1 MQVNEEDRITPST
14 DEKSGT
20 NIAFIAIAVIALLA
34 ASSYFYFT
42 SDDSEEFDP
51 VVMTP
56 VELPEALPETPIEQ
70 APIEEP
76 QQVTTATDNDV
87 VPTGDE
93 SDTTDT
99 TPEVVEPLPAL
110 AESDDFI
117 ESKTLAIANGMKIA
131 PMILKKDIARQFVVF
146 VDNLAQ
152 GELVR
157 KASPLKGPE
166 TEFSVSEITNKTFLN
181 PDSYH
186 RYDLYADFVAGLDEK
201 ELVATYIELKPLF
214 AEAFS
219 ELGYSDID
227 FDNRMQAVF
236 TMVADAPIIEDPIEL
251 SSVTVNYHF
260 VDPNLEALPNAQKLL
275 IRMGPENTRKIKAAV
290 KKLQASFAA
299 Q

>member
-1 MQVNEEDRITPST
+1 MQVNEEDRITPQA

-42 SDDSEEFDP
+42 SDNTEELDP
-51 VVMTP
+51 VIMTP
-56 VELPEALPETPIEQ
+56 VELPETLPETPIEQ

-76 QQVTTATDNDV
+76 QQIVAAVDDDV
-87 VPTGDE
+87 VPTGEPESNDE
-93 SDTTDT
+93 TIAA
-99 TPEVVEPLPAL
+99 EPLPAL

-117 ESKTLAIANGMKIA
+117 ENKTLAIANGMKIA

-166 TEFSVSEITNKTFLN
+166 TEFSVSEITNKIFLN

-186 RYDLYADFVAGLDEK
+186 RYDLYADFVAGLNEK
-201 ELVATYIELKPLF
+201 DLVATYTELKPLF
-214 AEAFS
+214 AEAFA

-227 FDNRMQAVF
+227 FDNRMQAMF
-236 TMVADAPIIEDPIEL
+236 TMVENAPIIEDPIEL

-260 VDPNLEALPNAQKLL
+260 ADPNLEALPNAQKLL
-275 IRMGPENTRKIKAAV
+275 LRMGPENTRKIKAAV
-290 KKLQASFAA
+290 KKLQASFPA

>member
-1 MQVNEEDRITPST
+1 MQVNEEDRITPQT

-42 SDDSEEFDP
+42 SDNSEEFDP

-70 APIEEP
+70 TPIEEP
-76 QQVTTATDNDV
+76 QQAAATTEDDV
-87 VPTGDE
+87 VPSGEPETTG
-93 SDTTDT
+93 T
-99 TPEVVEPLPAL
+99 TPVAVEPLPAL
-110 AESDDFI
+110 IESDDFI

-166 TEFSVSEITNKTFLN
+166 TEFSVSEITNKIFLN

-186 RYDLYADFVAGLDEK
+186 RYDLYADFVAGLNEK
-201 ELVATYIELKPLF
+201 DLVTTYTELKPLF
-214 AEAFS
+214 TEAFT
-219 ELGYSDID
+219 ELGYSDVD
-227 FDNRMQAVF
+227 FDKRMRAVF

-251 SSVTVNYHF
+251 SSVTVNYHYA
-260 VDPNLEALPNAQKLL
+260 DPNLEALPNAQKLL

-290 KKLQASFAA
+290 KKLQASFPA

>member
-1 MQVNEEDRITPST
+1 MQVNEEDRITPQT

-76 QQVTTATDNDV
+76 QQVTTTVDDV
-87 VPTGDE
+87 VPTGE
-93 SDTTDT
+93 AETTDT
-99 TPEVVEPLPAL
+99 APAVVEPLPAL
-110 AESDDFI
+110 TESDDFI
-117 ESKTLAIANGMKIA
+117 EGKTLAIANGMKIA
-131 PMILKKDIARQFVVF
+131 PMILKKDMARQFVVF
-146 VDNLAQ
+146 IDNFAQ

-201 ELVATYIELKPLF
+201 ELVATYTELKPLF
-214 AEAFS
+214 AEAFA

-227 FDNRMQAVF
+227 FDKRMQAMF
-236 TMVADAPIIEDPIEL
+236 AMVADAPIIEDPIEL
-251 SSVTVNYHF
+251 SSVTVNYHYA
-260 VDPNLEALPNAQKLL
+260 DPNLEALPNAQKLL

-290 KKLQASFAA
+290 KKLQASFPA

>member
-1 MQVNEEDRITPST
+1 MQVNEEDRISPQS
-14 DEKSGT
+14 DEKSGS

-51 VVMTP
+51 VVITP
-56 VELPEALPETPIEQ
+56 VELPEALPAAPIEQ

-76 QQVTTATDNDV
+76 QQIESNIDDV
-87 VPTGDE
+87 VPTGE
-93 SDTTDT
+93 
-99 TPEVVEPLPAL
+99 PETNNETVVVEPLPAL
-110 AESDDFI
+110 TESDDFV
-117 ESKTLAIANGMKIA
+117 ETKTLAIANGMNIA

-186 RYDLYADFVAGLDEK
+186 RYDLYADFVAGLNEK
-201 ELVATYIELKPLF
+201 DLVTTYTELKPLF
-214 AEAFS
+214 AEAFA
-219 ELGYSDID
+219 ELGYSDVD
-227 FDNRMQAVF
+227 FDKRMQSVF
-236 TMVADAPIIEDPIEL
+236 TMVANAPIIEDPIEL
-251 SSVTVNYHF
+251 SYFSVNYQF
-260 VDPNLEALPNAQKLL
+260 ADPNLEALPNAQKLL

-290 KKLQASFAA
+290 KKLQASFPAH
-299 Q
+299 

>member
-1 MQVNEEDRITPST
+1 MQVNEEDRITPQA

-42 SDDSEEFDP
+42 SDNTEELDP

-56 VELPEALPETPIEQ
+56 VELPETLPETPIEQ

-76 QQVTTATDNDV
+76 QQIVAAVDDDV
-87 VPTGDE
+87 VPTGEPESNDE
-93 SDTTDT
+93 TIAA
-99 TPEVVEPLPAL
+99 EPLPAL

-117 ESKTLAIANGMKIA
+117 ENKTLAIANGMKIA

-166 TEFSVSEITNKTFLN
+166 TEFSVSEITNKIFLN

-186 RYDLYADFVAGLDEK
+186 RYDLYADFVAGLNEK
-201 ELVATYIELKPLF
+201 DLVATYTELKPLF
-214 AEAFS
+214 AEAFA

-227 FDNRMQAVF
+227 FDNRMQAMF
-236 TMVADAPIIEDPIEL
+236 TMVENAPIIEDPIEL

-260 VDPNLEALPNAQKLL
+260 ADPNLEALPNAQKLL
-275 IRMGPENTRKIKAAV
+275 LRMGPENTRKIKAAV
-290 KKLQASFAA
+290 KKLQASFPA

>member
-1 MQVNEEDRITPST
+1 MQVNEEDRISPQS
-14 DEKSGT
+14 DEKSGS

-51 VVMTP
+51 VVITP
-56 VELPEALPETPIEQ
+56 VELPEALPATPIEQ
-70 APIEEP
+70 TPIEEP
-76 QQVTTATDNDV
+76 QQIESNIDDV
-87 VPTGDE
+87 VPTGE
-93 SDTTDT
+93 LETNNETV
-99 TPEVVEPLPAL
+99 VVEPLPAL
-110 AESDDFI
+110 TESDDFV
-117 ESKTLAIANGMKIA
+117 ETKTLAIANGMNIA

-166 TEFSVSEITNKTFLN
+166 TAFSVSEITNKTFLN

-186 RYDLYADFVAGLDEK
+186 RYDLYADFVAGLNEK
-201 ELVATYIELKPLF
+201 DLVTTYTELKPLF
-214 AEAFS
+214 AEAFA
-219 ELGYSDID
+219 ELGYSDVD
-227 FDNRMQAVF
+227 FDKRMQSVF
-236 TMVADAPIIEDPIEL
+236 TMVANAPIIEDPIEL
-251 SSVTVNYHF
+251 SYFSVNYQF
-260 VDPNLEALPNAQKLL
+260 ADPNLEALPNAQKLL

-290 KKLQASFAA
+290 KKLQASFPA

>member
-1 MQVNEEDRITPST
+1 MQVNEEDRITPQA

-42 SDDSEEFDP
+42 SDNTEELDP
-51 VVMTP
+51 VIMTP
-56 VELPEALPETPIEQ
+56 VELPETLPETPIEQ

-76 QQVTTATDNDV
+76 QQIVAAVDDDV
-87 VPTGDE
+87 VPTGEPESNDE
-93 SDTTDT
+93 TIA
-99 TPEVVEPLPAL
+99 VEPLPAL

-117 ESKTLAIANGMKIA
+117 ENKTLAIANGMKIA

-166 TEFSVSEITNKTFLN
+166 TEFSVSEITNKIFLN

-186 RYDLYADFVAGLDEK
+186 RYDLYADFVAGLNEK
-201 ELVATYIELKPLF
+201 DLVATYTELKPLF
-214 AEAFS
+214 AEAFA

-227 FDNRMQAVF
+227 FDNRMQAMF
-236 TMVADAPIIEDPIEL
+236 TMVENAPIIEDPIEL

-260 VDPNLEALPNAQKLL
+260 ADPNLEALPNAQKLL
-275 IRMGPENTRKIKAAV
+275 LRMGPENTRKIKAAV
-290 KKLQASFAA
+290 KKLQASFPA

>member
-1 MQVNEEDRITPST
+1 MQVNEEDRITPQA

-42 SDDSEEFDP
+42 NDNTEELDP

-56 VELPEALPETPIEQ
+56 VELPETLPETPIEQ

-76 QQVTTATDNDV
+76 QQIVAAVDDDV
-87 VPTGDE
+87 VPTGEPESNDE
-93 SDTTDT
+93 TIAA
-99 TPEVVEPLPAL
+99 EPLPAL

-117 ESKTLAIANGMKIA
+117 ENKTLAIANGMKIA

-166 TEFSVSEITNKTFLN
+166 TEFSVSEITNKIFLN

-186 RYDLYADFVAGLDEK
+186 RYDLYADFVAGLNEK
-201 ELVATYIELKPLF
+201 DLVATYTELKPLF
-214 AEAFS
+214 AEAFA

-227 FDNRMQAVF
+227 FDNRMQAMF
-236 TMVADAPIIEDPIEL
+236 TMVENAPIIEDPIEL

-260 VDPNLEALPNAQKLL
+260 ADPNLEALPNAQKLL

-290 KKLQASFAA
+290 KKLQASFPA

>member
-1 MQVNEEDRITPST
+1 MQVNEEDRISPQS
-14 DEKSGT
+14 DEKSGS

-51 VVMTP
+51 VVITP
-56 VELPEALPETPIEQ
+56 VELPEALPAAPIEQ

-76 QQVTTATDNDV
+76 QQIESNIDDV
-87 VPTGDE
+87 VPTGE
-93 SDTTDT
+93 
-99 TPEVVEPLPAL
+99 PETNNETVVVEPLPAL
-110 AESDDFI
+110 TESDDFV
-117 ESKTLAIANGMKIA
+117 ETKTLAIANGMNIA

-166 TEFSVSEITNKTFLN
+166 TAFSVSEITNKTFLN

-186 RYDLYADFVAGLDEK
+186 RYDLYADFVAGLNEK
-201 ELVATYIELKPLF
+201 DLVTTYTELKPLF
-214 AEAFS
+214 AEAFA
-219 ELGYSDID
+219 ELGYSDVD
-227 FDNRMQAVF
+227 FDKRMQSVF
-236 TMVADAPIIEDPIEL
+236 TMVANAPIIEDPIEL
-251 SSVTVNYHF
+251 SYFSVNYQF
-260 VDPNLEALPNAQKLL
+260 ADPNLEALPNAQKLL

-290 KKLQASFAA
+290 KKLQANFPTH
-299 Q
+299 

>member
-1 MQVNEEDRITPST
+1 MQVNEEDRITPQA

-42 SDDSEEFDP
+42 SDNTEELDP

-56 VELPEALPETPIEQ
+56 VELPETLPETPIEQ

-76 QQVTTATDNDV
+76 QQIVAAVDDDV
-87 VPTGDE
+87 VPTGEPESNDE
-93 SDTTDT
+93 TIA
-99 TPEVVEPLPAL
+99 VEPLPAL

-117 ESKTLAIANGMKIA
+117 ENKTLAIANGMKIA

-166 TEFSVSEITNKTFLN
+166 TEFSVSEITNKIFLN

-186 RYDLYADFVAGLDEK
+186 RYDLYADFVAGLNEK
-201 ELVATYIELKPLF
+201 DLVATYTELKPLF
-214 AEAFS
+214 AEAFA

-227 FDNRMQAVF
+227 FDNRMQAMF
-236 TMVADAPIIEDPIEL
+236 TMVENAPIIEDPIEL

-260 VDPNLEALPNAQKLL
+260 ADPNLEALPNAQKLL
-275 IRMGPENTRKIKAAV
+275 LRMGPENTRKIKAAV
-290 KKLQASFAA
+290 KKLQASFPA